1 MVLTLRRRK
10 EKGAFAIVWLLY
22 VLSCGEMATKMNL
35 SVALF
40 STRVILQSTGEVG
53 KDSPQVYVIS
63 FILHLVLSF
72 IKLQEM
78 RIFLSSTEAAL

>member
-22 VLSCGEMATKMNL
+22 VLSCGEVATKMNL

-63 FILHLVLSF
+63 FILHLVLS
-72 IKLQEM
+72 IKIQET
-78 RIFLSSTEAAL
+78 RIFFLSSTEAAL